1 MRKDIPNLGA
11 LQAFEASA
19 RLGSFTR
26 AATELALTQ
35 SAVGRQVAMLEQRL
49 GVALFS
55 RVRKRLTL
63 TDVGRE
69 YAARIRRHLDQI
81 RRDTL
86 EISAGHEMGFVLE
99 LAVVPTFATQWLI
112 PRLPD
117 FSRLHPNITVN
128 LSARSQPFPSR
139 KTRTT
144 RPSISATSSG
154 RTRAAGSSLPKA
166 RWCPSAAPR
175 SATRTARGM
184 RKAWRAAATCT

>member
-26 AATELALTQ
+26 AASELALTQ

-55 RVRKRLTL
+55 RVRRRLTL

-86 EISAGHEMGFVLE
+86 EIAAGHDMGFVLE
-99 LAVVPTFATQWLI
+99 VAVVPTFATQWLI

-128 LSARSQPFPSR
+128 LSARH
-139 KTRTT
+139 
-144 RPSISATSSG
+144 
-154 RTRAAGSSLPKA
+154 AGADSYTHLTLPTKA
-166 RWCPSAAPR
+166 
-175 SATRTARGM
+175 
-184 RKAWRAAATCT
+184 

>member
-49 GVALFS
+49 GVPLFS

-69 YAARIRRHLDQI
+69 HLAALG
-81 RRDTL
+81 L
-86 EISAGHEMGFVLE
+86 
-99 LAVVPTFATQWLI
+99 
-112 PRLPD
+112 
-117 FSRLHPNITVN
+117 
-128 LSARSQPFPSR
+128 
-139 KTRTT
+139 
-144 RPSISATSSG
+144 
-154 RTRAAGSSLPKA
+154 SLPV
-166 RWCPSAAPR
+166 AAPR
-175 SATRTARGM
+175 AVQRFAYPCIDWSERRDHLAGSLAVALLAHGLEKGWLLRVKDSRALTLTHSGEQAWAPWLNQTRTDQERSM
-184 RKAWRAAATCT
+184 RAVSSKEGGGALRERQAL